1 MLVGV
6 ATVALPLYGSCAG
19 SQRSSRTAPPF
30 GTHLSG
36 VTLPSARRPFLS
48 DVPLQIPLF
57 AFPPVVAAVIQRG
70 MRPMDIKR
78 ADGSLEK

>member
-1 MLVGV
+1 MLVRV
-6 ATVALPLYGSCAG
+6 ATVALPIYSSCAG

-36 VTLPSARRPFLS
+36 VTLPSARRSFFS
-48 DVPLQIPLF
+48 DVPLKSSLF
-57 AFPPVVAAVIQRG
+57 AFPTVVAAVIQRG
-70 MRPMDIKR
+70 MRPMGIER